1 LRDTVE
7 KDRYPFNSLA
17 ALADLMTAT
26 TLYLA
31 TIINGEKIVF
41 DLGTDFIL
49 FILFSIICFIV
60 IMFSVEK
67 RDDED

>member
-1 LRDTVE
+1 ME
-7 KDRYPFNSLA
+7 KDRDPFNSLV
-17 ALADLMTAT
+17 ALVDLMTAT
-26 TLYLA
+26 TPYLE
-31 TIINGEKIVF
+31 TVINDEKIVF

-49 FILFSIICFIV
+49 FILCSIICFIA